1 MSMIDNLE
9 NLLRQGRDD
18 KALRLTLGNHYLAEN
33 DPDTAIAHLQ
43 AALDFDAKYSA
54 AWKVYGRALAAAER
68 TEEAKTAFR
77 RGIEAA
83 QSAGDVQA
91 AKEMAVF
98 LRRLERSR

>member
-18 KALRLTLGNHYLAEN
+18 KVLRLTLGNHYLAEN
-33 DPDTAIAHLQ
+33 DPDTAIVHLR
-43 AALDFDAKYSA
+43 AAIAFDSKYSA

-68 TEEAKTAFR
+68 IEEAQAAFR
-77 RGIEAA
+77 HGIEAA
-83 QSAGDVQA
+83 QGAGDVQA
-91 AKEMAVF
+91 AKEMTVF